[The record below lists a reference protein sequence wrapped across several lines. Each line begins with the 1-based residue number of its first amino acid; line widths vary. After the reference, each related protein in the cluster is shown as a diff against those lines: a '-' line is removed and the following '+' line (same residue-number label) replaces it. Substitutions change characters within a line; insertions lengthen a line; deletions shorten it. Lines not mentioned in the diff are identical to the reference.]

1 MQAPP
6 KKTNLIQD
14 DDDSSSSCDDDA
26 ESKESIDLTEE
37 EERSDKLQSKTQLYT
52 FSQIK
57 KMRKDKLKQTKLK
70 EQLKTAA
77 YFIE

>member
-1 MQAPP
+1 MQTPP

-14 DDDSSSSCDDDA
+14 DDDSSSSCDDA
-26 ESKESIDLTEE
+26 VESKESINLTKEE
-37 EERSDKLQSKTQLYT
+37 EGSDKLQSKPQLYT

-57 KMRKDKLKQTKLK
+57 KMKKDKLKQSKLQ